1 MDTPATPARTELA
14 MEMAG
19 VTVTAL
25 NDPKTV
31 MVEDVHWSVGVGDYW
46 AVGGLQGSGKT
57 DLMELAAGLIPP
69 QQGVYRLFG
78 HEMPIY
84 SEHLL
89 PERLRAGL
97 VFDDGKLLN
106 QLTVWENV
114 SLPVRYHKNLTRE
127 QAEQQTD
134 AMLQA
139 MELTP
144 WRDATPGV
152 LGLNRRK
159 RVGLARALMLRPEV
173 LLLDNPI
180 AGLDVRHR
188 NWWLNFLDQLST
200 GHALMENRPVTLVAT
215 AGDLRPWADRARQ
228 FAILKDKR
236 FIVIGG
242 RAELPGHSEPMLR
255 ELMAAAA

>member
-1 MDTPATPARTELA
+1 

-25 NDPKTV
+25 NDPQMV
-31 MVEDVHWSVGVGDYW
+31 MMEDIHWSVGVGDYW
-46 AVGGLQGSGKT
+46 VVGGLQGSGKT

-69 QQGVYRLFG
+69 QRGVYRLFG
-78 HEMPIY
+78 HGMPIY

-89 PERLRAGL
+89 AERLRVGL
-97 VFDDGKLLN
+97 VFDGGNLFN

-114 SLPVRYHKNLTRE
+114 SLPIRYHKNLTRE

-134 AMLQA
+134 AILQTL
-139 MELTP
+139 ELTP
-144 WRDATPGV
+144 RRDTMPGA
-152 LGLNRRK
+152 LGLNWRK

-188 NWWLNFLDQLST
+188 NWWLNFLDQLSA

-215 AGDLRPWADRARQ
+215 AGDLRPWTDRARQ

-242 RAELPGHSEPMLR
+242 RPELPGHSEPMLR

>member
-1 MDTPATPARTELA
+1 MDTRTSPPRKELA

-25 NDPKTV
+25 NDPRMV
-31 MVEDVHWSVGVGDYW
+31 MVENVNWSVSVGDYW
-46 AVGGLQGSGKT
+46 VVGGLQGSGKT
-57 DLMELAAGLIPP
+57 DLMELAEGLIPP

-84 SEHLL
+84 GEHLL
-89 PERLRAGL
+89 AERLRIGL
-97 VFDDGKLLN
+97 VFDGGNLFN

-114 SLPVRYHKNLTRE
+114 SLPIRYHKNLTRE

-144 WRDATPGV
+144 WRDTMPGA
-152 LGLNRRK
+152 LGLNWRK
-159 RVGLARALMLRPEV
+159 RVGLARALMPRPEV

-188 NWWLNFLDQLST
+188 NWWLNFLDQLSA
-200 GHALMENRPVTLVAT
+200 GHALLEKRPMTLVAT
-215 AGDLRPWADRARQ
+215 AGDLRPWTERARQ

-236 FIVIGG
+236 LVVIGG
-242 RAELPGHSEPMLR
+242 RAELPGHSEPMLL